1 MYLIDEARRIA
12 YEELGHD
19 RVNAGETAESY
30 VNGMTNWEFLEFLT
44 RLCCR
49 QEAFLAIPDKYGIT
63 HNAVLVLFGH

>member
-44 RLCCR
+44 RVML
-49 QEAFLAIPDKYGIT
+49 QAGG
-63 HNAVLVLFGH
+63 VLSDSG

>member
-44 RLCCR
+44 RVML
-49 QEAFLAIPDKYGIT
+49 QAGGES
-63 HNAVLVLFGH
+63 